1 MDLIIKWT
9 WEVTAP
15 LHVGSGLSRPGL
27 ADRLI
32 RLTAKGEPFIPGD
45 AVKGAIRG
53 AAERLVRWLHPS
65 LPPEAEDHSRPV
77 SPVLQR
83 IFSPEPKGPIYRFHR
98 ADYCP
103 GSGNAFVIASTAVDP
118 RSGVAKEGTL
128 RSMQAWGRGARFRG
142 CIEGYG
148 GQWHKPDS
156 EDYRDLLVLL
166 AALLL
171 TEDIGG
177 RRSAGFGQLRLLCWE
192 SNIPGLNLAEVWRPE
207 TVEQIRSWLSG
218 AASGQREAKE

>member
-9 WEVTAP
+9 WEVAAP
-15 LHVGSGLSRPGL
+15 LHVGSGLSRPGF

-32 RLTAKGEPFIPGD
+32 RLTTQGEPFIPGD
-45 AVKGAIRG
+45 AVKGAIRS
-53 AAERLVRWLHPS
+53 AAERLVRWLHPT
-65 LPPEAEDHSRPV
+65 LPGEAEDHSRPA

-83 IFSPEPKGPIYRFHR
+83 IFSPEPNRPIYRFHR

-103 GSGNAFVIASTAVDP
+103 SPGNAFVIASTAVDP

-148 GQWHKPDS
+148 GQWHKPGS
-156 EDYRDLLVLL
+156 EDYLDLLVLL

-192 SNIPGLNLAEVWRPE
+192 SNISGLNLAQVWRPE
-207 TVEQIRSWLSG
+207 TVKQIQSWVSG
-218 AASGQREAKE
+218 AESGQREAQE